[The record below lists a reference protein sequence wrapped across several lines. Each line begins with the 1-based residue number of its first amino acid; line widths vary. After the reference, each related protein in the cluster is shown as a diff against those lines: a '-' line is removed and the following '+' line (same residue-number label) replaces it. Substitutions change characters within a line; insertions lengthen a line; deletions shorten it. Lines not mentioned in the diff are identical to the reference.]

1 MGGAGVNSYLY
12 TVCEGTIFTMI
23 SLEVEDFNILH
34 SFIEVMRGCHTHLCT
49 VC

>member
-12 TVCEGTIFTMI
+12 TVHVCEGTIFTMI

-34 SFIEVMRGCHTHLCT
+34 SFI
-49 VC
+49 

>member
-1 MGGAGVNSYLY
+1 MGGADVNSYLY

-34 SFIEVMRGCHTHLCT
+34 SFI
-49 VC
+49 